1 VLEHERR
8 YWNEFPAGLLA
19 GVDEVGRG
27 PLAGPVVAA
36 AVLMSPALAE
46 KGLTGDW
53 RGLTDSKRLSSTQRD
68 EFCQSLLSHPEVSC
82 GIGWVSASEID
93 ELNVLYATYRAMAQ
107 AVKALEQPPDHVL
120 VDGLPVQGLPC
131 PSTAIVQGDAAS
143 FLIAAASVVAKVQ
156 RDNYM
161 CQLDQRYPGY
171 SFCANKGYGTTAHIE
186 ALMNRGPCP
195 EHRRSF
201 RPVAESLQLRL
212 A

>member
-1 VLEHERR
+1 MLEYERR
-8 YWNEFPAGLLA
+8 YWNKFPAGLLA

-27 PLAGPVVAA
+27 PLAGPVVAC
-36 AVLMSPALAE
+36 AVQMSPALAE
-46 KGLTGDW
+46 QGLTDRW
-53 RGLTDSKRLSSTQRD
+53 QGLTDSKRLTSTQR
-68 EFCQSLLSHPEVSC
+68 EQFCQSLLAHPEVAY

-107 AVKALEQPPDHVL
+107 AVKALAQPPDHVL

-131 PSTAIVQGDAAS
+131 PSTAIVQGDATS
-143 FLIAAASVVAKVQ
+143 FLIAAASVIAKVQ
-156 RDNYM
+156 RDKYM
-161 CQLDQRYPGY
+161 QELDQRYPGY
-171 SFCANKGYGTTAHIE
+171 GFCDNKGYGTTAHIE
-186 ALMNRGPCP
+186 ALMHRGPCP